1 MAKGL
6 TLDCAAL
13 WAFIRKDGG
22 WWSVLRLTS
31 HWSPTYSLGEVE
43 ECLATLHKGG
53 FLERQSLH
61 RAGTVYAVTTTCLP
75 LPGTAEVTS
84 QQPADAGPRPLQPA
98 LMPCVG
104 PTCHHPCQQ
113 LAGALWITP
122 TVQASC
128 RANATPTGALPH
140 ERRC

>member
-53 FLERQSLH
+53 FLECQTLH

-75 LPGTAEVTS
+75 LPGTAQATI
-84 QQPADAGPRPLQPA
+84 QQPADAGPTAAPTRPDAMRGTYVPPP
-98 LMPCVG
+98 MP
-104 PTCHHPCQQ
+104 T
-113 LAGALWITP
+113 ARRGALDHTNCP
-122 TVQASC
+122 SLMQGK
-128 RANATPTGALPH
+128 RNAYRSTAA
-140 ERRC
+140 